1 MNYKDTIID
10 YMSKNQGYITNKTVK
25 KMGIPTIYLTRMVKN
40 KEVNKVDRGIYVLP
54 HIFEDELYTY
64 YLKYQKIIYT
74 GNTALVLNDM
84 SNRSLM
90 KIEANVTYNYNTHR
104 ITEIDVYRVND
115 TVYNLGKVFTET
127 EFKNQV
133 PTYDKERVLCDI
145 FIQDNLDSEALNYA
159 IKSARSKKINY
170 EKLYEY
176 AIKLNVYEKIKLLL
190 ELRDEYWT
198 VKI

>member
-1 MNYKDTIID
+1 
-10 YMSKNQGYITNKTVK
+10 MSKNQGYITNKTVK

-54 HIFEDELYTY
+54 HVFDDVLYTY

-74 GNTALVLNDM
+74 GNTALVLNGM
-84 SNRSLM
+84 SNRSLR

-104 ITEIDVYRVND
+104 ITEIDVSRVNE
-115 TVYNLGKVFTET
+115 TVYNLGKVFIET
-127 EFKNQV
+127 EFGNQV
-133 PTYDKERVLCDI
+133 PTYDKERLICDI
-145 FIQDNLDSEALNYA
+145 FIHENLDNEALNYA

-190 ELRDEYWT
+190 ELRDEY
-198 VKI
+198 

>member
-54 HIFEDELYTY
+54 HVFDDALYTY

-74 GNTALVLNDM
+74 GNTALVLNGM
-84 SNRSLM
+84 SNRSLR

-104 ITEIDVYRVND
+104 ITEIDVFRVNE
-115 TVYNLGKVFTET
+115 TVYSLGRVFIET
-127 EFKNQV
+127 EFGNQV
-133 PTYDKERVLCDI
+133 PTYDKERLICDI
-145 FIQDNLDSEALNYA
+145 FIHENLDNEALNYA

-190 ELRDEYWT
+190 ELRDEY
-198 VKI
+198 